1 MSYLS
6 QTPLAPLKRLLFAV
20 LLVYCVSSAAFSQ
33 TITGDIGGTVTDS
46 SGAVIVGAVVTA
58 QNVATNIATSA
69 TTNKQGIYSIRFLQ
83 IGTYKLKVTS
93 AGFATTQTAP
103 FLLEVSQV
111 AKIDAMLK
119 AGAETVVQVNS
130 TLAPI
135 LNTENGMIST
145 AISESLIND
154 LPINGRNFT
163 ELTQFVPGVSIGDQN
178 QFNGATG
185 SPNNAGERTQS
196 FATLPNINGNRTY
209 NNNYYVDGV
218 ENTDPGANLANG
230 FGAPIYAPS
239 PDALANVTIITTVPP
254 AEYGNANGG
263 HVLTVLKSGT
273 NDYHGSA
280 SASLQ
285 NWEMD
290 ANTFGNK
297 RVLPGLPFTARGKY
311 TQSIFAGTFGGPV
324 RVPHLF
330 NGRDKL
336 FIFGDYL
343 AYRKPSG
350 GVSTTSV
357 VPNAWRGNTTPGT
370 VDKTVSPL
378 AGYAY
383 FGNAVPQLYDSQ
395 NGFAPLNQTIS
406 GVTYQNLVPIR
417 SSVAKYLFQHPEL
430 YPLATQTG
438 VGGAGLIQNN
448 YTGPVKGL
456 QRNDQFDV
464 KMDWAITD
472 KDRLSG
478 RFSYSNANDQQTRP
492 LTPVTFP
499 GSNFFPYKG
508 ASVNYVRTI
517 TPSIVNEFRIGLTR
531 THYNALPASG
541 GAFGTNGDA
550 LVGIAFANQ
559 TVPGFTQQSFSGAGA
574 QGTSAF
580 GTAGAT
586 NTAAD
591 NLFSYVDD
599 LTIQRGRHI
608 IKIGGNINRYQTNFF
623 AGANYGGALGTMTYS
638 GAFTGNPGAG
648 QTQGYDFADFLLGY
662 VSTLGVATSTGN
674 FGARHYRG
682 AVFAQDDFK
691 VTPTLTV
698 NYGLRWQY
706 TQPIYE
712 VNNKISNLDLTT
724 GQLVQAGVNGNSR
737 SLYNA
742 VHNEFNP
749 RLGFAWQVKPRI
761 VVRGGFAIT
770 TFMDY
775 NALAHFGNAPFVSKV
790 GLIANVPTATSA
802 GSPYAV
808 SSGFPAASGT
818 NANYTAWSNLKPQF
832 IPQYS
837 LVTEYQISN
846 TASLTVQYVG
856 ETGSRL
862 LDTRN
867 PNQWKLVGV
876 SSSAPYAATVGTGS
890 VNLLESEGNFNFNA
904 GEVTYRQ
911 RPAHNLELTANYT
924 YSKNLSDANGPI
936 VINDITGAQ
945 SLPQDSNNLAGEYG
959 PVGSDIR
966 HMLNGTFVYTLP
978 FGRGQKFGGGANF
991 LVNEFIGGW
1000 KVAGDAALLGGFPVL
1015 IRAGSTSGLLGG
1027 SSIIRAKQYR
1037 KMKIVGRKYGYIVG
1051 IGTDPVTG
1059 QSVIAYNGANGS
1071 VNKPTLSGAFGS
1083 DPSATHSNYIGT
1095 GTCNNAALAQDDQVC
1110 AYGIPYILTKPALG
1124 LAPNFSDT
1132 ARPGTERAPAFRGA
1146 DAAVM
1151 KEFQIYGGHAMEFAA
1166 HAYNVG
1172 NITSYNN
1179 PNNIINGSNNL
1190 GIVQSTRSQQRQLE
1204 LELKYKF

>member
-1 MSYLS
+1 MSFVPQALL
-6 QTPLAPLKRLLFAV
+6 TPLKRLLFAM
-20 LLVYCVSSAAFSQ
+20 LLVCCVSSAAFSQ

-46 SGAVIVGAVVTA
+46 SGAVVVGATVTA
-58 QNVATNIATSA
+58 QNVATNVTTST

-83 IGTYKLKVTS
+83 IGTYKLKVVS
-93 AGFATTQTAP
+93 SGFATTVTPP

-111 AKIDAMLK
+111 AKIDATLK
-119 AGAETVVQVNS
+119 AGAETTVQVNG

-135 LNTENGMIST
+135 LNTENGTIST
-145 AISESLIND
+145 SISASLIND
-154 LPINGRNFT
+154 LPVNGHNFT
-163 ELTQFVPGVSIGDQN
+163 ELAQFVPGVSIGDQN

-185 SPNNAGERTQS
+185 SPNNSGERTQS

-209 NNNYYVDGV
+209 NNNYYVDGI

-230 FGAPIYAPS
+230 FGASIYSPN
-239 PDALANVTIITTVPP
+239 PDALANETIITTVPP

-263 HVLTVLKSGT
+263 HILTVLKSGT

-280 SASLQ
+280 SVELQ

-297 RVLPGLPFTARGKY
+297 RVLPGGTFTPRGKY
-311 TQSIFAGTFGGPV
+311 TQTIFGGTFGGPV
-324 RVPHLF
+324 RIPHLF

-343 AYRKPSG
+343 GYRKPSG

-357 VPNAWRGNTTPGT
+357 VPNAWRGNTTPGSFDT
-370 VDKTVSPL
+370 TVSPL

-383 FGNAVPQLYDSQ
+383 FGSSVPQLYDSQ
-395 NGFAPLNQTIS
+395 NGFAPLNQTIG
-406 GVTYQNLVPIR
+406 GVTYKNLVPIR
-417 SSVAKYLFQHPEL
+417 NSVAKYLFQHPEL
-430 YPLATQTG
+430 YPLSNVTG

-448 YTGPVKGL
+448 YSGPVKSL

-464 KMDWAITD
+464 KMDWNITE
-472 KDRLSG
+472 KDRLSA
-478 RFSYSNANDQQTRP
+478 RFSYSDANDKQTRP
-492 LTPVTFP
+492 LTPVSFP

-508 ASVNYVRTI
+508 VSVNYVRTI
-517 TPSIVNEFRIGLTR
+517 TPAIVNEFRVGLTR
-531 THYNALPASG
+531 THYNAVPNSG
-541 GAFGTNGDA
+541 NTWGTNGDA
-550 LVGIAFANQ
+550 VVGIAFANQ
-559 TVPGFTQQSFSGAGA
+559 TVPGFTAQSFSGAGA

-586 NTAAD
+586 NTAVD
-591 NLFSYVDD
+591 NLFSYIDD
-599 LTIQRGRHI
+599 LTIQHGRHI
-608 IKIGGNINRYQTNFF
+608 FKLGGNLNRYQTNFF
-623 AGANYGGALGTMTYS
+623 AGANYGGALGTMGYS

-662 VSTLGVATSTGN
+662 VSTLSVATSTGD
-674 FGARHYRG
+674 FGSRSYRG

-706 TQPIYE
+706 TQPVYE
-712 VNNKISNLDLTT
+712 VNNKISNLNLTT
-724 GQLVQAGVNGNSR
+724 GQLIQAGVNGNSR

-749 RLGFAWQVKPRI
+749 RAGFAWQVRPRL

-790 GLIANVPTATSA
+790 GLTANVPTATSA
-802 GSPYAV
+802 GSPYAT
-808 SSGFPAASGT
+808 SAGFPSASGS
-818 NANYTAWSNLKPQF
+818 NSNYTAWTNLKPQF
-832 IPQYS
+832 VPQFS
-837 LVTEYQISN
+837 FVTEYQISN
-846 TASLTVQYVG
+846 TASITAQYVG

-862 LDTRN
+862 LDVRN
-867 PNQWKLVGV
+867 PNQWAIVGQA
-876 SSSAPYAATVGTGS
+876 SSAPYYSSIGSGS

-904 GEVTYRQ
+904 GEITYRQ
-911 RPAHNLELTANYT
+911 RPAHGLEITANYT
-924 YSKNLSDANGPI
+924 YSKNLADTNGPI
-936 VINDITGAQ
+936 IINDITGAQ
-945 SLPQDSNNLAGEYG
+945 ALPQDSNNLRGEYG

-978 FGRGQKFGGGANF
+978 FGRGQRFGSGANF
-991 LVNEFIGGW
+991 FVNELIGGW
-1000 KVAGDAALLGGFPVL
+1000 RVAGDAALLGGFPVL

-1027 SSIIRAKQYR
+1027 SSIIRARQYR

-1051 IGTDPVTG
+1051 QTGTSGTTG
-1059 QSVIAYNGANGS
+1059 TVGYNQYPNNEIVA
-1071 VNKPTLSGAFGS
+1071 GAFGS
-1083 DPSATHSNYIGT
+1083 DPSATHSNYIGA
-1095 GTCNNAALAQDDQVC
+1095 GTCNNSALAQDDQVC
-1110 AYGIPYILTKPALG
+1110 AYGIPYILTTAALG
-1124 LAPNFSDT
+1124 KAPNFSDT
-1132 ARPGTERAPAFRGA
+1132 VHPGTERAPAFRGA

-1151 KEFQIYGGHAMEFAA
+1151 KDFAIHGEHKLEFQAK
-1166 HAYNVG
+1166 AYNVG

-1179 PNNIINGSNNL
+1179 PNNIINGSNNW

-1204 LELKYKF
+1204 LALKYKF

>member
-1 MSYLS
+1 MSYQPDS
-6 QTPLAPLKRLLFAV
+6 SFAV
-20 LLVYCVSSAAFSQ
+20 LRRLFFALLIVLSLGSAAMAQ
-33 TITGDIGGTVTDS
+33 TITGDIGGTVTDA
-46 SGAVIVGAVVTA
+46 SGAVVVGANVTA
-58 QNVATNIATSA
+58 TNVATNLATAA

-83 IGTYKLKVTS
+83 IGSYKLSVAS
-93 AGFATTQTAP
+93 QGFATTVTAP
-103 FLLEVSQV
+103 FQLEVSQV
-111 AKIDAMLK
+111 AKIDAVLK
-119 AGAETVVQVNS
+119 AGAETTVQVNS

-145 AISESLIND
+145 TISESLIND
-154 LPINGRNFT
+154 LPINGHNFT

-185 SPNNAGERTQS
+185 SPNNSGERTQS

-209 NNNYYVDGV
+209 NNNYYVDGI

-230 FGAPIYAPS
+230 FGAPIYAPF
-239 PDALANVTIITTVPP
+239 PDALASVDVITTVPP

-263 HVLTVLKSGT
+263 HVLTVIKSGT
-273 NDYHGSA
+273 NAYHGSA

-297 RVLPGLPFTARGKY
+297 RVLPGNAFNARSKY
-311 TQSIFAGTFGGPV
+311 TQSIFGGTFGGPV
-324 RVPHLF
+324 RIPHLF
-330 NGRDKL
+330 DGRDKL
-336 FIFGDYL
+336 FVFGDYEG
-343 AYRKPSG
+343 YRKPSG

-357 VPNAWRGNTTPGT
+357 VPNAWRGNTTAASF
-370 VDKTVSPL
+370 DKTVSPL

-383 FGNAVPQLYDSQ
+383 FGNSVPQLYDSQ
-395 NGFAPLNQTIS
+395 NGFAPFNQTIN
-406 GVTYQNLVPIR
+406 GTTYQNLVPIR
-417 SSVAKYLFQHPEL
+417 NSVAKYLFANSAL
-430 YPLATQTG
+430 YPLANQTG

-448 YTGPVKGL
+448 YSGTTKSL

-464 KMDWAITD
+464 KVDWAATE
-472 KDRLSG
+472 KDRISA
-478 RFSYSNANDQQTRP
+478 RFSFSNANDQTTKP
-492 LTPVTFP
+492 LTPVSFP

-508 ASVNYVRTI
+508 VGVNYVRTL
-517 TPSIVNEFRIGLTR
+517 TPSIVNEFRVGLTR
-531 THYNALPASG
+531 THYNSLPATG
-541 GAFGTNGDA
+541 GAFGTNGDSV
-550 LVGIAFANQ
+550 VGIAFANQ

-574 QGTSAF
+574 QGTTAF

-586 NTAAD
+586 NTAVD
-591 NLFSYVDD
+591 NLFDYSDN

-608 IKIGGNINRYQTNFF
+608 IKVGGNLNRYQTNFF
-623 AGANYGGALGTMTYS
+623 AGANYGGALGTMGYS
-638 GAFTGNPGAG
+638 GAFTGDPAAG

-662 VSTLGVATSTGN
+662 VATLGVASNTGN

-691 VTPTLTV
+691 VTPTLTL

-712 VNNKISNLDLTT
+712 VNNKISNLNLTT
-724 GQLVQAGVNGNSR
+724 GQLVQAGTNGNSR

-742 VHNEFNP
+742 VHDEFNP

-775 NALAHFGNAPFVSKV
+775 NALAHFGNAPFVSKIA
-790 GLIANVPTATSA
+790 LTANVPTATSA
-802 GSPYAV
+802 GSPYAT
-808 SSGFPAASGT
+808 SAGFPTASGT
-818 NANYTAWSNLKPQF
+818 NSTYNAWSPNLRPQF

-876 SSSAPYAATVGTGS
+876 STSAPYNSTIGTGS

-966 HMLNGTFVYTLP
+966 HMFNGTFVYTLP
-978 FGRGQKFGGGANF
+978 FGRGQKVGGGANF
-991 LVNEFIGGW
+991 LVNELIGGW

-1027 SSIIRAKQYR
+1027 SSIIRARQYR
-1037 KMKIVGRKYGYIVG
+1037 KMKITGRKYGYIVG
-1051 IGTDPVTG
+1051 QSGTSGTTG
-1059 QSVIAYNGANGS
+1059 TVGYNQYPNNEVVA
-1071 VNKPTLSGAFGS
+1071 GAFGT
-1083 DPSATHSNYIGT
+1083 DATATHSNYTGV
-1095 GTCNNAALAQDDQVC
+1095 GTCNNAALAQDDQSC

-1124 LAPNFSDT
+1124 LAPDFSDT

-1151 KEFQIYGGHAMEFAA
+1151 KDFQIYREHTMQFAA

-1179 PNNIINGSNNL
+1179 PNNIINGSNNW